1 MGVGI
6 FDKFKEAINGKMELN
21 EWIDKAVKRELEN
34 LERLNEKR
42 YTETKKII
50 EEIRKLLE
58 K

>member
-1 MGVGI
+1 
-6 FDKFKEAINGKMELN
+6 MELN
-21 EWIDKAVKRELEN
+21 DWVDKAVRKELEN
-34 LERLNEKR
+34 LERLNERR

>member
-1 MGVGI
+1 
-6 FDKFKEAINGKMELN
+6 MEIN
-21 EWIDKAVKRELEN
+21 EWIDKAVRRELKN
-34 LERLNEKR
+34 LERLNERR

>member
-1 MGVGI
+1 
-6 FDKFKEAINGKMELN
+6 MEIN
-21 EWIDKAVKRELEN
+21 EWIDKAVRRELKN

-50 EEIRKLLE
+50 EEISKLLE

>member
-1 MGVGI
+1 
-6 FDKFKEAINGKMELN
+6 MELN
-21 EWIDKAVKRELEN
+21 DWIDKAIRKELEN

>member
-1 MGVGI
+1 
-6 FDKFKEAINGKMELN
+6 MEIN
-21 EWIDKAVKRELEN
+21 EWIDKAVRRELKN